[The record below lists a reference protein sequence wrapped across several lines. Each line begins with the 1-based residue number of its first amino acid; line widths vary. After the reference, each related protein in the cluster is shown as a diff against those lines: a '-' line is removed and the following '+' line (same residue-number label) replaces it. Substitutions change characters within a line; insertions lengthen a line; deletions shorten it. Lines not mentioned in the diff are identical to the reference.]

1 MREKIIQL
9 LSEIERERN
18 VRILYACE
26 SGSRAWGFHSEDSDY
41 DIRFIYASPS
51 ACYLSVFDPKDTIEI
66 AIKDDLD
73 PGGWDVR
80 KSLGLLGK
88 SNGPLIEWLHS
99 PIVYMD
105 RDGFRERWQ
114 KLSREVLQA
123 SKLRHHYMGLA
134 VQISRKKLADDSPSV
149 KSYLY
154 VMRALLA
161 ARWIENHGTV
171 PPVPFA
177 ELVAATENPL
187 RDSLND
193 LIAAKASIHETDSI
207 GRNEILDRFIEKT
220 LEQDKPVDDDNELS
234 SEIITCALNREFR
247 NIISPKSTSLIR
259 KTDLTLDRIKQKDL
273 ILLDVVSGSHA
284 YGTQT
289 PKSDIDRRGVFIA
302 PDSFHAGMDKVEQVA
317 DEKNDEVYFELTRF
331 FQLLEKNNPGALEI
345 LYSPADCIRYKHPAF
360 DLIDPRLFLS
370 KLCEKSFSGYA
381 EMQIKKARGLN
392 KKMVNPQPEQ
402 RKHLREFCY
411 VLEAQGSVSLG
422 SWLER
427 MGMNEK
433 NCGLVAVNHAPSTY
447 ALFHDPQQNYRGIFS
462 PKDDAAV
469 VCSSVPIEAKPVAW
483 LNCNI
488 DAFKAHCRAHR
499 EYWQWVQERNEERY
513 RTNKEHGMEYDTKNI
528 MHTFRLL
535 DMALEIAKEGI
546 VIVRRPNASWLLDV
560 REGKLSYEEI
570 LTQAEER
577 LDEIRIAFEKSPLPA
592 EPDRDKISD
601 LLRKVQEEF
610 VSSIPV

>member
-1 MREKIIQL
+1 M
-9 LSEIERERN
+9 
-18 VRILYACE
+18 
-26 SGSRAWGFHSEDSDY
+26 
-41 DIRFIYASPS
+41 
-51 ACYLSVFDPKDTIEI
+51 
-66 AIKDDLD
+66 
-73 PGGWDVR
+73 
-80 KSLGLLGK
+80 
-88 SNGPLIEWLHS
+88 
-99 PIVYMD
+99 
-105 RDGFRERWQ
+105 
-114 KLSREVLQA
+114 
-123 SKLRHHYMGLA
+123 
-134 VQISRKKLADDSPSV
+134 QISRKKLTEGSPSA

-161 ARWIENHGTV
+161 AQWIENHGTA

-177 ELVAATENPL
+177 DLVAVTEEPL
-187 RDSLND
+187 RSALND
-193 LIAAKASIHETDSI
+193 IIASKLRIHETESV
-207 GRNEILDRFIEKT
+207 GRNVVLDKFIERA
-220 LEQDKPVDDDNELS
+220 LEQEKPSEDDNDLS
-234 SEIITCALNREFR
+234 QETITGALNREFR
-247 NIISPKSTSLIR
+247 KIILPKSTSSIR
-259 KTDLTLDRIKQKDL
+259 KSDFTLSRISERDLL
-273 ILLDVVSGSHA
+273 LLDVVSGSHA

-289 PKSDIDRRGVFIA
+289 SQSDIDCRGVFVA
-302 PDSFHAGMDKVEQVA
+302 PDSFHAGMDSVEQVA
-317 DEKNDEVYFELTRF
+317 DERNDEVYFELTRF

-345 LYSPADCIRYKHPAF
+345 LYSPQDCIRYKHPAF

-392 KKMVNPQPEQ
+392 KKMVNPQPEL
-402 RKHLREFCY
+402 RKHLREFCH
-411 VLEAQGSVSLG
+411 VLEAQGSVPLG
-422 SWLER
+422 VWLER
-427 MGMNEK
+427 MRMDER

-447 ALFHDPQQNYRGIFS
+447 ALFHDERQNYRGIFS

-469 VCSSVPIEAKPVAW
+469 VCSSVPIEAHPVAW

-499 EYWQWVQERNEERY
+499 EYWQWVEERNEERY

-535 DMALEIAKEGI
+535 DMALEIAREG
-546 VIVRRPNASWLLDV
+546 VVRVRRPNAPWLLEI

-601 LLRKVQEEF
+601 LLREVQEEF